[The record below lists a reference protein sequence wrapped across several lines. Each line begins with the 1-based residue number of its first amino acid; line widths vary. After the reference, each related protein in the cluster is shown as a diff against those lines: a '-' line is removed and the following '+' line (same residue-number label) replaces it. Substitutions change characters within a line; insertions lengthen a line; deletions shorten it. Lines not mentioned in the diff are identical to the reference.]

1 MFESSN
7 TKLSLKNC
15 ISLCL
20 NRQKPTNFKLAAMG
34 FDLELAKLC
43 LKAFKNNLQ
52 KAINFFL
59 ENKLNPLEQQEPL
72 HFETMKEKLKKLINE
87 NKDAES
93 EERPGTSKDLEKCLN
108 ANELLNNLANEIP
121 DDDEAYLDFDLDED
135 TFFINKYYSLL

>member
-1 MFESSN
+1 
-7 TKLSLKNC
+7 
-15 ISLCL
+15 
-20 NRQKPTNFKLAAMG
+20 MG